1 MEDIFKDAKFGDR
14 FIDLS
19 GKQLIYHKSEKH
31 KSSDGVIWTYHYLI
45 REPEIITE
53 HDILGEFVYA
63 PYSSYVF
70 MDGYGI
76 PSNHKYS
83 DIDRLLESPNKILL
97 IREKLCY

>member
-31 KSSDGVIWTYHYLI
+31 KSRDGVIWTYHYLI
-45 REPEIITE
+45 REPEIVTE
-53 HDILGEFVYA
+53 YDFLGAFEFA
-63 PYSSYVF
+63 PYDSYVF
-70 MDGYGI
+70 KDGYGVL
-76 PSNHKYS
+76 SNLKYS
-83 DIDRLLESPNKILL
+83 DIDRLLEGPNKIHL